1 MFNDR
6 PNGKGMVYGPG
17 LSDNTPM
24 EKTLWRQWNIP
35 FGLQLQWKRSGLM
48 KQQNKRYSVNKN
60 QFST

>member
-48 KQQNKRYSVNKN
+48 K
-60 QFST
+60 